1 MSDILAREQLQAVE
15 RWQAPEVTSSDAST
29 SESRRRP
36 ASVYSARA
44 LEDLQ
49 KRAWNEAWAE
59 GIEAGRQAGLAEMR
73 DRGEALKVLMDAMAR
88 PLQAIDE
95 EVETELAQLAVAI
108 ARQIIRRELRTEP
121 EHVIGAVR
129 EALEALPSGSRN
141 VRVHLHPEDADL
153 VRQAL
158 SNPAGET
165 AWELRED
172 PVLDRGGCRVTTD
185 AASVDGT
192 LETRL
197 ATVAARVLGGLR
209 DEDGGIEDDAP

>member
-165 AWELRED
+165 AWEIRED

>member
-1 MSDILAREQLQAVE
+1 MSDIMAREQLEAVE
-15 RWQAPEVTSSDAST
+15 RWQAPEVTSGGASN
-29 SESRRRP
+29 SEARRRP
-36 ASVYSARA
+36 SSVYSARA
-44 LEDLQ
+44 LEELQ

-59 GIEAGRQAGLAEMR
+59 GLEAGRRAGLAEMR
-73 DRGEALKVLMDAMAR
+73 ERGEALETVLDAMAR
-88 PLQAIDE
+88 PLEAIDE
-95 EVETELAQLAVAI
+95 EVEKELAQLAVAL

-129 EALEALPSGSRN
+129 DALEALPSGSRN

-172 PVLDRGGCRVTTD
+172 PVLERGGCRVNTD

-209 DEDGGIEDDAP
+209 DDDGGIEEGAP